1 MTTGNAPAP
10 GSGYAAPER
19 FAVSHLGMR
28 EIHAGRPPWQLLK
41 ELVQNVWDEAPE
53 ATICRVEIRP
63 AGTGED
69 LLSVRV
75 EDDGPG
81 FADIADAWTLMK
93 HTPKR
98 ENPQQRGRFNLG
110 EKELVS
116 VAAEA
121 VIETAGHTVRFPRMG
136 GRMVTPNER
145 RRGTVVT
152 ALMPWPKSQA
162 EELIRSLKRFRPN
175 GCALEVNGELVP
187 EREPE
192 LVRAATLATVI
203 YGKETGAMRPTRRRT
218 EIHLLATDDAERWL
232 YEMGIP
238 IQPIAA
244 RWDIDVRQKVPM
256 PPNRDTVPESYLAD
270 IYAEALNAAH
280 EAMEADEFGEQWV
293 KTAMEDPRVESE
305 AVRSVM
311 KGRYGGKVL
320 LASSVGDSNLQAA
333 EDGYQLVNP
342 RSLSATEKKRFQEDA
357 GLKTSHD
364 VFGRREVP
372 AAPVPPERLTK
383 YEGFAAWARAQAA
396 LCGLEATIEFIESP
410 GASTV
415 ADCTSMSKSPVIRFN
430 TAHSR
435 LPAAFFRPPFG
446 REEQLE
452 LLIHELG
459 HALAKKPGHGP
470 AWGDGTAK
478 AGAMI
483 AAAGNGK
490 AGGAE

>member
-10 GSGYAAPER
+10 GSSYAAPER

-63 AGTGED
+63 ADTGED

-98 ENPQQRGRFNLG
+98 ENPSQRGRFNLG

-136 GRMVTPNER
+136 GRVAAPNER
-145 RRGTVVT
+145 RRGTVIT

-162 EELIRSLKRFRPN
+162 EELARRLKKFRPN
-175 GCALEVNGELVP
+175 GCGLEVNGELVP

-192 LVRAATLATVI
+192 LVRAVTLPTVI
-203 YGKETGAMRPTRRRT
+203 YGKETGAMRPSRRRT
-218 EIHLLATDDAERWL
+218 EIHLLATDDPERWL

-244 RWDIDVRQKVPM
+244 RWDIDVRQRFPCRPTGTPCRKATWP
-256 PPNRDTVPESYLAD
+256 TS
-270 IYAEALNAAH
+270 
-280 EAMEADEFGEQWV
+280 
-293 KTAMEDPRVESE
+293 TPR
-305 AVRSVM
+305 
-311 KGRYGGKVL
+311 
-320 LASSVGDSNLQAA
+320 
-333 EDGYQLVNP
+333 
-342 RSLSATEKKRFQEDA
+342 
-357 GLKTSHD
+357 H
-364 VFGRREVP
+364 
-372 AAPVPPERLTK
+372 
-383 YEGFAAWARAQAA
+383 
-396 LCGLEATIEFIESP
+396 
-410 GASTV
+410 
-415 ADCTSMSKSPVIRFN
+415 
-430 TAHSR
+430 
-435 LPAAFFRPPFG
+435 
-446 REEQLE
+446 
-452 LLIHELG
+452 
-459 HALAKKPGHGP
+459 
-470 AWGDGTAK
+470 
-478 AGAMI
+478 
-483 AAAGNGK
+483 
-490 AGGAE
+490 